1 MATTIKE
8 TRIMKYS
15 KSIKGYF
22 KLSDGTKTKFE
33 IDKMGEWEQWGN
45 RRDNLCITVPN
56 VMRMKKLNE
65 FSSIEDLLKFFLKRN
80 QQRQLV
86 IDKINTQTK
95 WQQQLKKPKL

>member
-1 MATTIKE
+1 M
-8 TRIMKYS
+8 RI
-15 KSIKGYF
+15 
-22 KLSDGTKTKFE
+22 
-33 IDKMGEWEQWGN
+33 
-45 RRDNLCITVPN
+45 
-56 VMRMKKLNE
+56 KKLNE